1 MNKKTISFIILF
13 AIIVFGLYFNIIYNL
28 STNWDDPGLI
38 NNPDN
43 YSLTSANLKRIFT
56 ITASS
61 TYQPVRDFSYILDYI
76 VAPDNPVLA
85 IHIHSIILYFFMI
98 LATWLFLSELFKT
111 FSVEKNKAFLWTS
124 FSILIFAVHPIH
136 VESIAWLYARK
147 EPLLGLFT
155 MLSLWAFI
163 KARVKNTDY
172 YILCGIFLLLAIL
185 SKPTAFV
192 VPAFMLV
199 LDICLQ
205 IEHPQRKY
213 WIKRGVFFLVA
224 FVVVVPLSVWFVRMM
239 MDVGGVKPWHG
250 GTFWT
255 NLLAVSQIFVE
266 YISLYA
272 ATVYY
277 SADYPIK
284 LYSSLSDWQAWVYI
298 ILNLFLIGF
307 AVYALFRRWY
317 LITIFIALHYIFIL
331 PVSHIFPI
339 NNILQ
344 DRYALIPSLSWC
356 VLLGWIITTL
366 WYKRL
371 SNSRFSENFPQLVA
385 GALLLIVVISYSY
398 MTFEQTNVWKNSFIL
413 WEHVLRK
420 YPNSS
425 SANVNMAAIL
435 IDAEQYEPAK
445 QLCYMAIIEKP
456 YDYLAISNMAL
467 AQMSLKEY
475 KNAIH
480 NYKIALD
487 LKPDLI
493 NARIGLANC
502 YLETGDIDKAYRLFQ
517 TITDNGDYSKAS
529 FGAFLYSRRALVAWK
544 MGNKDE
550 ASYFLKKADISM
562 VTNNKILQDIT
573 LAATSMGDMTLTMS
587 SYYKLLQT
595 LKDPKEI
602 AVVKARIEDLK
613 LKIPK
618 E

>member
-224 FVVVVPLSVWFVRMM
+224 FVVVVPLSVWLVRMM

-284 LYSSLSDWQAWVYI
+284 LFTSLLEWQTWVYI
-298 ILNLFLIGF
+298 ILNLLLIGF
-307 AVYALFRRWY
+307 GVYAIFRRWF
-317 LITIFIALHYIFIL
+317 LISIFVALHYIFIL
-331 PVSHIFPI
+331 PVSHILPI

-502 YLETGDIDKAYRLFQ
+502 YLETGDIDKAYRLFKR
-517 TITDNGDYSKAS
+517 ITDNGDYSKAS

-587 SYYKLLQT
+587 SYNKLLQT

-613 LKIPK
+613 LKMPK